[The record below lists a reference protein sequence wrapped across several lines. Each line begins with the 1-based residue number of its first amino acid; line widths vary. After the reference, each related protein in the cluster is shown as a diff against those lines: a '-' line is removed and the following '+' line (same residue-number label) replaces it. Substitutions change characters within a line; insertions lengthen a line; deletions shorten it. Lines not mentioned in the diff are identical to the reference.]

1 MRRLEGVLKAH
12 FTDMTGIQLVLIGL
26 TQEGTTVSSI
36 NPADAHVDAL
46 AAYSADIIRRNKR
59 LPDLFDS
66 HDSVDYI
73 LIGAKGSKILIKV
86 IPDSVCFV
94 ACALEPSTPLANVL
108 PHLNA
113 VVKESIDLTPSL

>member
-1 MRRLEGVLKAH
+1 MLRLEGVLDAH
-12 FTDMTGIQLVLIGL
+12 FTDMTGVQLVLIGL

-36 NPADAHVDAL
+36 NPAEARVDAL

-73 LIGAKGSKILIKV
+73 LIGAKGSKILIKL
-86 IPDSVCFV
+86 IPNSVCFV
-94 ACALEPSTPLANVL
+94 ACALEPSTPLAKVL
-108 PHLNA
+108 PHVNA
-113 VVKESIDLTPSL
+113 VVKESIHLTPSL